1 MKHCLILIFIQLF
14 VFIPVQNIKA
24 QSIISE
30 NDSTRIF
37 SLLQKANR
45 LVNINRGADSAQIVC
60 QQALMQSRNLKFT
73 RGEAYSLLQ
82 LFTILFKRSDNRNL
96 EYYNSNA
103 LKLGWLLK
111 DSTIIA
117 DAYVNMGIA
126 ASYFAK
132 QKEAI
137 HFFEQALSTLYEK
150 KQSAETAAL
159 YNYIGNAQMEMGK
172 LNEQMQWQTKSL
184 ILYERLNDKKGIAQS
199 LDNIAGL
206 YLELGKNDESIIY
219 AKRSLAIRE
228 KLDNYEELATGYN
241 NLAQIYLY
249 SDSMGLATIF
259 GKQGLKYAELSGF
272 RKNLAHA
279 FTTQTVLMNRQRR
292 NNEALQFE
300 KKAIAI
306 LEQTGDDIML
316 SRRYISAAILCQ
328 SKEVSDS
335 SGSAFYYQKALD
347 LAKAINAKLNLRDAY
362 FFRSKF
368 FRINK
373 DFERSLED
381 YQNHILY
388 RDSLISDETKSS
400 IAEIQAKYETEKK
413 DYEIIRLNSFQ
424 KIKQLEIEK
433 QKAIIAGNAAL
444 ALQNQNEIELLS
456 QAQALRDIQIKQ
468 QEEQLEKQFL
478 VAKTNSQQLLLTEKE
493 NLLQHK
499 QLKNQRLIKNLLI
512 AGIILFLLFGIT
524 YINRYQ
530 LKKKLEQQK
539 SLLAIRNNISQ
550 DLHDDIGASLSSI
563 NILNELARRNIDHP
577 EKSKEYLFKA
587 SSDIQR
593 ISESLSEIVWSINP
607 KYDDEQN
614 LYIKMKRYAADM
626 LDGKNIIG
634 EFNFPTTDTG
644 LVLTMT
650 QRRDL
655 YLIFKE
661 AINNLVKY
669 SQAKNVII
677 SLESKKHSIELIV
690 KDDGIGF
697 DRNIVSQGNGLQNME
712 QRAQASGGQ
721 LLIQSDPASGTTLK
735 LIVNV
740 S

>member
-1 MKHCLILIFIQLF
+1 MSISRYLF
-14 VFIPVQNIKA
+14 MLLFFLGTTVSA
-24 QSIISE
+24 QSFINK
-30 NDSTRIF
+30 NDSSRIF
-37 SLLQKANR
+37 SLIQKASR

-82 LFTILFKRSDNRNL
+82 LFTILFKKADNRSL
-96 EYYNSNA
+96 DYYNSNA
-103 LKLGWLLK
+103 LKLGLLLK
-111 DSTIIA
+111 DSIIIA
-117 DAYVNMGIA
+117 DAYVNMGIT
-126 ASYFAK
+126 ASYFSK

-137 HFFEQALSTLYEK
+137 QFFEQALSTLYEK
-150 KQSAETAAL
+150 KQGAETAAL
-159 YNYIGNAQMEMGK
+159 YNYIGNAQMETGK
-172 LNEQMQWQTKSL
+172 LDEQMQWQTKSL
-184 ILYERLNDKKGIAQS
+184 ILYEKLNDKKGIAQT

-219 AKRSLAIRE
+219 AKRSLSIRE
-228 KLDNYEELATGYN
+228 KLGNYEELATGYN
-241 NLAQIYLY
+241 NLAQIYLF
-249 SDSMGLATIF
+249 SDSLGLATDI

-279 FTTQTVLMNRQRR
+279 YTTQTLLMNRQRK

-316 SRRYISAAILCQ
+316 SRRYLSAAILSQ
-328 SKEVSDS
+328 TKEINDS
-335 SGSAFYYQKALD
+335 SGSAYYYQKALD

-368 FRINK
+368 FRIQK

-388 RDSLISDETKSS
+388 RDSIVSDETKSS

-456 QAQALRDIQIKQ
+456 QAQELRDIKIKQ

-478 VAKTNSQQLLLTEKE
+478 LAKTNSQQLQLTEKE
-493 NLLQHK
+493 NLLKNK

-512 AGIILFLLFGIT
+512 AGIILFLLLGIT

-587 SSDIQR
+587 SGDIQR
-593 ISESLSEIVWSINP
+593 ISESLSEIVWNINP

-614 LYIKMKRYAADM
+614 LYIRMKRYAADM

-634 EFNFPTTDTG
+634 EFNFPATDTG
-644 LVLTMT
+644 HVLTMS

-669 SQAKNVII
+669 SQAKNAIVN
-677 SLESKKHSIELIV
+677 LESKKHSIELTI

-697 DRNIVSQGNGLQNME
+697 DRNFISQGNGLQNME
-712 QRAQASGGQ
+712 QRALSSGGQ
-721 LLIQSDPASGTTLK
+721 LLIQSDSASGTTLK
-735 LIVNV
+735 LIVKI